1 MVGQLDQTIDMLQSP
16 APGGALRPFSPDKPP
31 ADPLDQF
38 SPEVQYMIRFFAVE
52 CDADGQVQAVD
63 QDFIAS
69 VTQQTAE
76 EYTAAVLE
84 KGKTRGFY
92 QGYRYAVDRQA
103 DGITLLFL
111 NAEREVHSLVTLL
124 LTTGLIAAACLLAV
138 LVLVTAFS
146 RRAIAPYLRNLETQ
160 KQFITNAGHE
170 LKTPLTAIIT
180 SADVLSM
187 EQADNEWVQGIR
199 QQAGRMG
206 KLITQLVALSRLD
219 EENPFPDK
227 AVFSLSDAVWETAE
241 PFASMAA
248 ARGLTYAQEI
258 ADAVQIFGD
267 RTAVQQMVS
276 ILLDN
281 AVRYADEHG
290 QIALSL
296 CRRGR
301 KAELIVSNTC
311 RQAEEIDTARLFDRF
326 YRRMSPTPAVSRARA
341 SGCRSPVRPQRRTA
355 ARFPPEGMG
364 KTWSFGRAAG
374 GGLRRCPRCP
384 HRNHGFYTKPTSRSL
399 PSTQCVCDVRL
410 RRASARK
417 LRHREEKP

>member
-1 MVGQLDQTIDMLQSP
+1 MLKKMRRRFIGAAMAAFSAVIVILLCAVNLWNWHSVVGQLDQTIDMLQSP

-241 PFASMAA
+241 PFASMATA
-248 ARGLTYAQEI
+248 HGLTYAQEI
-258 ADAVQIFGD
+258 ADAVQIYGD

-326 YRRMSPTPAVSRARA
+326 YRADESHSGRVAGTGIGLSIARA
-341 SGCRSPVRPQRRTA
+341 TAEAHSGA
-355 ARFPPEGMG
+355 I
-364 KTWSFGRAAG
+364 
-374 GGLRRCPRCP
+374 
-384 HRNHGFYTKPTSRSL
+384 
-399 PSTQCVCDVRL
+399 
-410 RRASARK
+410 SARRDGENMVFRVE
-417 LRHREEKP
+417 LPAAD

>member
-1 MVGQLDQTIDMLQSP
+1 MLKKMRRRFIGAAMAAFSAVIVILLCAVNLWNWHSVVGQLDQTIDMLQSP

-31 ADPLDQF
+31 ADPLGQF

-248 ARGLTYAQEI
+248 ARGLTYTQEI
-258 ADAVQIFGD
+258 ADAVQIYGD

-326 YRRMSPTPAVSRARA
+326 YRADESHSGRVAGTGIGLSIARA
-341 SGCRSPVRPQRRTA
+341 TAEAHSGA
-355 ARFPPEGMG
+355 I
-364 KTWSFGRAAG
+364 
-374 GGLRRCPRCP
+374 
-384 HRNHGFYTKPTSRSL
+384 
-399 PSTQCVCDVRL
+399 
-410 RRASARK
+410 SARRDGENMVFRVE
-417 LRHREEKP
+417 LPAAD

>member
-1 MVGQLDQTIDMLQSP
+1 MLKKMRRRFIGAAMAAFSAVIVILLCAVNLWNWHSVVGQLDQTIDMLQSP

-248 ARGLTYAQEI
+248 ASGLTYAQEI

-301 KAELIVSNTC
+301 KAELTVSNTC

-326 YRRMSPTPAVSRARA
+326 YRADESHSGRVAGTGIGLSIARA
-341 SGCRSPVRPQRRTA
+341 TAEAHSGA
-355 ARFPPEGMG
+355 I
-364 KTWSFGRAAG
+364 
-374 GGLRRCPRCP
+374 
-384 HRNHGFYTKPTSRSL
+384 
-399 PSTQCVCDVRL
+399 
-410 RRASARK
+410 SARRDGENMVFRVE
-417 LRHREEKP
+417 LPAAD

>member
-1 MVGQLDQTIDMLQSP
+1 MLKKMRRRFIGAAMAAFSAVIVILLCAVNLWNWHSVVGQLDQTIDMLQSP

-146 RRAIAPYLRNLETQ
+146 RRAIVPYLRNLETQ
-160 KQFITNAGHE
+160 KQFINNAGHE

-301 KAELIVSNTC
+301 KAELTVSNTC

-326 YRRMSPTPAVSRARA
+326 YRADESHSGRVAGTGIGLSIARA
-341 SGCRSPVRPQRRTA
+341 TAEAHSGA
-355 ARFPPEGMG
+355 I
-364 KTWSFGRAAG
+364 
-374 GGLRRCPRCP
+374 
-384 HRNHGFYTKPTSRSL
+384 
-399 PSTQCVCDVRL
+399 
-410 RRASARK
+410 SARRDGENMVFRVD
-417 LRHREEKP
+417 LPAAD

>member
-1 MVGQLDQTIDMLQSP
+1 MLKKMRRRFIGAAMAAFSAVIVILLCAVNLWNWHSVVGQLDQTIDMLQSP
-16 APGGALRPFSPDKPP
+16 APGDALRPFSPDKPP

-52 CDADGQVQAVD
+52 CDADGQVQTVD

-248 ARGLTYAQEI
+248 ARGLTYTQEI
-258 ADAVQIFGD
+258 ADAVQIYGD

-301 KAELIVSNTC
+301 KAELTVSNTC

-326 YRRMSPTPAVSRARA
+326 YRADESHSGRVAGTGIGLSIARA
-341 SGCRSPVRPQRRTA
+341 TAEAHSGA
-355 ARFPPEGMG
+355 I
-364 KTWSFGRAAG
+364 
-374 GGLRRCPRCP
+374 
-384 HRNHGFYTKPTSRSL
+384 
-399 PSTQCVCDVRL
+399 
-410 RRASARK
+410 SARRDGENMVFRVE
-417 LRHREEKP
+417 LPAAD

>member
-1 MVGQLDQTIDMLQSP
+1 MLKKMRRRFIGAAMAAFSAVIVILLCAVNLWNWHSVVGQLDQTIDMLQSP

-241 PFASMAA
+241 PFASMATA
-248 ARGLTYAQEI
+248 HGLTYAQEI

-311 RQAEEIDTARLFDRF
+311 RQAEEIDIARLFDRF
-326 YRRMSPTPAVSRARA
+326 YRADESHSGRVAGTGIGLSIARA
-341 SGCRSPVRPQRRTA
+341 TAEAHSGA
-355 ARFPPEGMG
+355 I
-364 KTWSFGRAAG
+364 
-374 GGLRRCPRCP
+374 
-384 HRNHGFYTKPTSRSL
+384 
-399 PSTQCVCDVRL
+399 
-410 RRASARK
+410 SARRDGENMVFRVE
-417 LRHREEKP
+417 LPAAD

>member
-1 MVGQLDQTIDMLQSP
+1 MLKKMRRRFIGAAMAAFSAVIVILLCAVNLWNWHSVVGQLDQTIDMLQSP

-31 ADPLDQF
+31 TDPLDQF

-84 KGKTRGFY
+84 KRKTRGFY
-92 QGYRYAVDRQA
+92 QGYRYAVNRQA

-248 ARGLTYAQEI
+248 ARGLTYTQEI

-301 KAELIVSNTC
+301 KAELTVSNTC

-326 YRRMSPTPAVSRARA
+326 YRADESHSGRVAGTGIGLSIARA
-341 SGCRSPVRPQRRTA
+341 TAEAHSGA
-355 ARFPPEGMG
+355 I
-364 KTWSFGRAAG
+364 
-374 GGLRRCPRCP
+374 
-384 HRNHGFYTKPTSRSL
+384 
-399 PSTQCVCDVRL
+399 
-410 RRASARK
+410 SARRDGENMVFRVE
-417 LRHREEKP
+417 LPAAD

>member
-1 MVGQLDQTIDMLQSP
+1 MLKKMRRRFIGAAMAAFSAVIVILLCAVNLWNWHSVVGQLDQTIDMLQSP

-258 ADAVQIFGD
+258 ADAVQIYGD

-311 RQAEEIDTARLFDRF
+311 RQAEEIDIARLFDRF
-326 YRRMSPTPAVSRARA
+326 YRADESHSGRVAGTGIGLSIARA
-341 SGCRSPVRPQRRTA
+341 TAEAHSGA
-355 ARFPPEGMG
+355 I
-364 KTWSFGRAAG
+364 
-374 GGLRRCPRCP
+374 
-384 HRNHGFYTKPTSRSL
+384 
-399 PSTQCVCDVRL
+399 
-410 RRASARK
+410 SARRDGENMVFRVE
-417 LRHREEKP
+417 LPAAD

>member
-1 MVGQLDQTIDMLQSP
+1 MLKKMRRRFIGAAMAAFSAVIVILLCAVNLWNWHSVVGQLDQTIDMLQSP

-248 ARGLTYAQEI
+248 ARGLTYTQQI
-258 ADAVQIFGD
+258 ADAVQIYGD

-311 RQAEEIDTARLFDRF
+311 RQAEEIDIARLFDRF
-326 YRRMSPTPAVSRARA
+326 YRADESHSGRVAGTGIGLSIARA
-341 SGCRSPVRPQRRTA
+341 TAEAHSGA
-355 ARFPPEGMG
+355 I
-364 KTWSFGRAAG
+364 
-374 GGLRRCPRCP
+374 
-384 HRNHGFYTKPTSRSL
+384 
-399 PSTQCVCDVRL
+399 
-410 RRASARK
+410 SARRDGENMVFRVE
-417 LRHREEKP
+417 LPAAD